1 MSAKTG
7 DKVTDSVWFTPMG
20 GAVIGIVL
28 VETVYDGPV
37 FYIGQG
43 AGFNREHDEDRIMK
57 TGARFPWRAGAELFG
72 RDIEEKQ
79 A

>member
-7 DKVTDSVWFTPMG
+7 DKVTDSIWFTPMG

-43 AGFNREHDEDRIMK
+43 AGFNQEHDEQHIAQR
-57 TGARFPWRAGAELFG
+57 GARFPWRAGAELFG